1 MAKFNDA
8 NKDEWYKKSWI
19 VLKSYSLLI
28 NATKIWTLFYLL
40 ASIVYFVYAWEPIIK
55 CVFLFEI

>member
-8 NKDEWYKKSWI
+8 NKDEWFKKSWI

-28 NATKIWTLFYLL
+28 SATKIWTLFYLL
-40 ASIVYFVYAWEPIIK
+40 TSIVYFVYEWEPIIK
-55 CVFLFEI
+55 CVF